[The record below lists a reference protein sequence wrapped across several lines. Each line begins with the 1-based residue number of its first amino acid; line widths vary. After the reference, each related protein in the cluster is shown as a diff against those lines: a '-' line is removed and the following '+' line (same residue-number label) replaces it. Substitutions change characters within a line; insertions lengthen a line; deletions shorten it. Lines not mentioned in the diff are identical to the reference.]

1 MPYLSCDDAKCDS
14 RSKLIFYS
22 VKIHSVNFTL
32 LVSSFISVCTYVSVL
47 FLNSEVKMRSAE
59 ELFSE
64 VVQLRQ
70 MLSTTV
76 EFKRILE
83 MMFCEEAIATNKDVE
98 KYSAHFEGALLK
110 YRV

>member
-1 MPYLSCDDAKCDS
+1 
-14 RSKLIFYS
+14 
-22 VKIHSVNFTL
+22 
-32 LVSSFISVCTYVSVL
+32 
-47 FLNSEVKMRSAE
+47 MRSAE

-98 KYSAHFEGALLK
+98 KYSVHFEGALLK
-110 YRV
+110 YRVWR